1 MEQTRMLDKLPPG
14 TGWVL
19 RALKLLFVSQGH
31 KLNKVSLNRN
41 AQNTRSCVNQ
51 LSKMLLPSDQEPDP
65 RHPLGPTVQFLLTGG
80 GGVFVDKNQHK
91 Q

>member
-1 MEQTRMLDKLPPG
+1 MLDKLPPG

-65 RHPLGPTVQFLLTGG
+65 RHPLGPTVQFLLTRG